1 MAPAR
6 FMDEWRVHSFVCRQS
21 DAARGSYPDVGLGSP
36 RMTLSGA
43 VERPVLLTM
52 EDLKKFPASRIVE
65 LVRLARAAR

>member
-1 MAPAR
+1 
-6 FMDEWRVHSFVCRQS
+6 
-21 DAARGSYPDVGLGSP
+21 
-36 RMTLSGA
+36 MTLSGA